1 MKCKPLWLLVAVFII
16 SIVSY
21 IVGLTDNKPTKLSS
35 SLELRPAPA
44 GGEFSL
50 NSSDGI
56 VKLSD
61 FKDKLVFLY
70 FGYTYCPD
78 ICLTNLSNLSIAFNQ
93 LTANEQQNVQIVFIS
108 VDPTRDTVVRLQE
121 YLKYYEMNAVGLTGT
136 KTEIDIIARN
146 YGFVYNLNLT
156 DGEQYSVDHSSFTY
170 VINKQGKL
178 LKQLPHA
185 TSPSVFISN
194 IRQVLSE
201 K

>member
-108 VDPTRDTVVRLQE
+108 VDPTRDTAVRLQE